1 MPLSEDIKAND
12 MRAISFLGIIIGGL
26 SATIWCSVLAVA
38 QNVTAGYPS
47 QPVHIVVPFA
57 AGGATDVTARIIGQK
72 MAEEWGATV
81 IIENKPGATGS
92 IAAEYVA
99 KANPDGHTLLM
110 GTGSVNSVFPAVKK
124 NLPFDTLR
132 DFAAVSNFF
141 VTPNILVVHPSVP
154 AQNVAEFIALLKAHP
169 KDYNFASSGAGSSI
183 HLSGEL
189 FKQMAG
195 VEMVHV
201 PYKGSAPAVADLLAG
216 HVKVMFDNLAS
227 SWPYVTQG
235 QLRALGV
242 TGAERDPLAPG
253 VPAIAETLPG
263 FDASSWAG
271 LMAPAKTPPA
281 IVEKISAA
289 VQRAVKMPDVA
300 EKFKAVGATP
310 VGDTAGAFRQIS
322 ARRISG
328 AGALWSTRR
337 ALRSSK
343 STLLALKRRTAAPGM
358 IGDVEDHLVR
368 AVELGFIEA
377 LVPFRPLGETFGAE
391 FFDLAGHLV
400 DILNQHAE
408 MVNAAEVEPRTLVPA
423 EMQTPRG
430 SRFRR

>member
-26 SATIWCSVLAVA
+26 LATIGCCVLAVA

-72 MAEEWGATV
+72 MAEDWGATV
-81 IIENKPGATGS
+81 IVENKPGATGS

-169 KDYNFASSGAGSSI
+169 KDYNFASSGVGSSI

-242 TGAERDPLAPG
+242 TGADEIRWR
-253 VPAIAETLPG
+253 PAYRQSRRRFG
-263 FDASSWAG
+263 D
-271 LMAPAKTPPA
+271 LMQAHGQA
-281 IVEKISAA
+281 
-289 VQRAVKMPDVA
+289 
-300 EKFKAVGATP
+300 
-310 VGDTAGAFRQIS
+310 
-322 ARRISG
+322 
-328 AGALWSTRR
+328 
-337 ALRSSK
+337 
-343 STLLALKRRTAAPGM
+343 
-358 IGDVEDHLVR
+358 
-368 AVELGFIEA
+368 
-377 LVPFRPLGETFGAE
+377 
-391 FFDLAGHLV
+391 
-400 DILNQHAE
+400 
-408 MVNAAEVEPRTLVPA
+408 
-423 EMQTPRG
+423 
-430 SRFRR
+430 

>member
-1 MPLSEDIKAND
+1 
-12 MRAISFLGIIIGGL
+12 
-26 SATIWCSVLAVA
+26 
-38 QNVTAGYPS
+38 
-47 QPVHIVVPFA
+47 
-57 AGGATDVTARIIGQK
+57 

-81 IIENKPGATGS
+81 IIENKPGATGA

-99 KANPDGHTLLM
+99 KANPDGYTLLM

-132 DFAAVSNFF
+132 DFVAVSNFF

-242 TGAERDPLAPG
+242 TGADRDPLAPG

-310 VGDTAGAFRQIS
+310 VGDSPEHFA
-322 ARRISG
+322 
-328 AGALWSTRR
+328 
-337 ALRSSK
+337 K
-343 STLLALKRRTAAPGM
+343 YLKED
-358 IGDVEDHLVR
+358 IGRWR
-368 AVELGFIEA
+368 AVVDKAGVTIE
-377 LVPFRPLGETFGAE
+377 
-391 FFDLAGHLV
+391 
-400 DILNQHAE
+400 
-408 MVNAAEVEPRTLVPA
+408 
-423 EMQTPRG
+423 
-430 SRFRR
+430 

>member
-1 MPLSEDIKAND
+1 M
-12 MRAISFLGIIIGGL
+12 
-26 SATIWCSVLAVA
+26 
-38 QNVTAGYPS
+38 
-47 QPVHIVVPFA
+47 
-57 AGGATDVTARIIGQK
+57 
-72 MAEEWGATV
+72 
-81 IIENKPGATGS
+81 
-92 IAAEYVA
+92 
-99 KANPDGHTLLM
+99 
-110 GTGSVNSVFPAVKK
+110 
-124 NLPFDTLR
+124 
-132 DFAAVSNFF
+132 SNFF

-201 PYKGSAPAVADLLAG
+201 PYKGTAPAVADLLAG

-310 VGDTAGAFRQIS
+310 VGDTPEHFAKYLQGRY
-322 ARRISG
+322 
-328 AGALWSTRR
+328 R
-337 ALRSSK
+337 ALARGGRQGRRQDRVRRPY
-343 STLLALKRRTAAPGM
+343 LALKRRTAAPGM

-368 AVELGFIEA
+368 TVELGLVEP
-377 LVPFRPLGETFGAE
+377 LVPLRPLGETCGAE
-391 FFDLAGHLV
+391 LLDLAGHLV
-400 DILNQHAE
+400 DILDQHAE
-408 MVNAAEVEPRTLVPA
+408 MVDAAEVEPRTLVPA
-423 EMQTPRG
+423 EMQHRQTQGAVAEEHAVGFFRIVALLDPADLGEIERLLVELRCGKRIFRGERDVTKLGMLTPGWRGNSG
-430 SRFRR
+430 SRVSRP

>member
-1 MPLSEDIKAND
+1 MLRGFPRLPVIGVL
-12 MRAISFLGIIIGGL
+12 RASDQFRQHSPVHDTACCKSLRPKVPHALTKTTDEARRPSGLAAWRHHQRFISDNMVQHLYCGP
-26 SATIWCSVLAVA
+26 ST
-38 QNVTAGYPS
+38 TAGYPS
-47 QPVHIVVPFA
+47 QPVRIVIPFA

-72 MAEEWGATV
+72 MADEWGVTV
-81 IIENKPGATGS
+81 IIENKPGATGA

-99 KANPDGHTLLM
+99 KANPDGYTLLM

-132 DFAAVSNFF
+132 DFVAVSNFF

-242 TGAERDPLAPG
+242 TGAERDPLGARRAG
-253 VPAIAETLPG
+253 DRG
-263 FDASSWAG
+263 DASGFRCKLMGRPDGAG
-271 LMAPAKTPPA
+271 EDPA
-281 IVEKISAA
+281 
-289 VQRAVKMPDVA
+289 
-300 EKFKAVGATP
+300 
-310 VGDTAGAFRQIS
+310 GDRREDFRRRSTRRQDAGRCREIQSGRCNAGWQHAGAFRQVS
-322 ARRISG
+322 EGGYRAVARRGRKGRRHDRVRRPYLPSSG
-328 AGALWSTRR
+328 AL
-337 ALRSSK
+337 
-343 STLLALKRRTAAPGM
+343 
-358 IGDVEDHLVR
+358 
-368 AVELGFIEA
+368 
-377 LVPFRPLGETFGAE
+377 
-391 FFDLAGHLV
+391 
-400 DILNQHAE
+400 
-408 MVNAAEVEPRTLVPA
+408 PR
-423 EMQTPRG
+423 QG
-430 SRFRR
+430 